1 MEKLPRTV
9 FLSKEE
15 DMPYKIEEARRA
27 RGWSQAELAKR
38 AGISQQAVQRY
49 ESGEREPRVS
59 SVIAMASALGV
70 TLSYLLGLDSPDGN
84 GITPDES
91 RLVAMY
97 RSADSRG
104 KALIMMNAEAN
115 ARASEKEDL

>member
-1 MEKLPRTV
+1 MVNSIK
-9 FLSKEE
+9 
-15 DMPYKIEEARRA
+15 EARRA

-70 TLSYLLGLDSPDGN
+70 TLSYLLGLDSPDGS

-97 RSADSRG
+97 RSADTRG

-115 ARASEKEDL
+115 ASASEKEDL